1 MSGNRMSRTG
11 LAAACATALT
21 LGLVSPAT
29 AAVVAEPVKDL
40 ADGATADISV
50 LGSYG
55 AGAFNESAAEIV
67 AFHAD
72 SKLSLIHI

>member
-1 MSGNRMSRTG
+1 MSGNRISRTG

-40 ADGATADISV
+40 
-50 LGSYG
+50 
-55 AGAFNESAAEIV
+55 
-67 AFHAD
+67 
-72 SKLSLIHI
+72 SLIHI